1 MQDEI
6 KTIREQFLESG
17 DFEDSTLE
25 LMEAATAGG
34 MLGTNK
40 ASASNTASTP
50 IKTPIGTIATAE
62 GGVSAAR
69 GFKASGVHAGF
80 REDPDRL
87 DFALVLADEPCAA
100 AATFTQNV
108 FCAAPVTVSRA
119 HLNGENHGTARALII
134 NSGNANA
141 ATGSVGLAAAEKS
154 AEIAAEAIG
163 CEAGEVLVA
172 STGVIGVH
180 LPLEP
185 FSVGVSAA
193 LRAIS
198 ASQAETQEPQA
209 AKQAGASVKE
219 AAHSAARAIM
229 TTDTVSKE
237 AAVTFTVSAPEFAGK
252 TFTVGGMAKG
262 SGMIMP
268 NMATM
273 ISVITTD
280 APVNSF
286 YLREALREAVSSSF
300 NKITVDCDT
309 STNDS
314 CFIFASG
321 AAAGAEDAAGAAGA
335 AEVAAAGAEEAAGAA
350 GAAEVAAAGAGADGA
365 SADAPSFTPGTPEY
379 AQFTLALRAVCENLA
394 RQMAADGEGAT
405 RLVTVRV
412 FGAANEA
419 DADKVAR
426 TIANSPLVKTAIFG
440 HDCNWGRIAAAAGRS
455 GAAFRQENVDIDIMG
470 LPVCRGGLTVQFS
483 EQEALKRFENSEIT
497 IDINLGAG
505 SAHTRMWTCDFTHE
519 YITINGDYRT

>member
-80 REDPDRL
+80 REDPGRL

-321 AAAGAEDAAGAAGA
+321 AAAGAADAAGAAGA
-335 AEVAAAGAEEAAGAA
+335 EDAAGAA

>member
-17 DFEDSTLE
+17 DFEDSALE
-25 LMEAATAGG
+25 LLQAENTGG

-40 ASASNTASTP
+40 GTPSNTAPTP
-50 IKTPIGTIATAE
+50 IKTPFGTIAAAE
-62 GGVSAAR
+62 GGVIAAR
-69 GFKASGVHAGF
+69 GFKAAGVHAGF
-80 REDPDRL
+80 REDPGRL

-163 CEAGEVLVA
+163 CEAAEVLVA

-198 ASQAETQEPQA
+198 AAQAETQEAQV

-321 AAAGAEDAAGAAGA
+321 AAAGAEGTSAGA
-335 AEVAAAGAEEAAGAA
+335 
-350 GAAEVAAAGAGADGA
+350 
-365 SADAPSFTPGTPEY
+365 PTFTPGTPEY

-455 GAAFRQENVDIDIMG
+455 GAAFLQENVDIDIMG

>member
-1 MQDEI
+1 M
-6 KTIREQFLESG
+6 ESG
-17 DFEDSTLE
+17 DFEDSALE
-25 LMEAATAGG
+25 LLQAENTGG

-40 ASASNTASTP
+40 GTPSNTAPTP
-50 IKTPIGTIATAE
+50 IKTPFGTIAAAE

-69 GFKASGVHAGF
+69 GFKAAGVHAGF
-80 REDPDRL
+80 REDPGRL

-209 AKQAGASVKE
+209 AKQAGVSVKE

-335 AEVAAAGAEEAAGAA
+335 AGAEEVAAADAEGT
-350 GAAEVAAAGAGADGA
+350 
-365 SADAPSFTPGTPEY
+365 SADAPTFTPGTPEY

-455 GAAFRQENVDIDIMG
+455 GAAFLQENVDIDIMG